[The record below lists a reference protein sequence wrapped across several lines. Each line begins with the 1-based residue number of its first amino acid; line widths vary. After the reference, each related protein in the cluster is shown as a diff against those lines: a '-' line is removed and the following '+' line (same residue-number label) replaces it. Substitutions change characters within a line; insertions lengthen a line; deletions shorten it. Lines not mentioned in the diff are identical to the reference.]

1 MARNDGNNTL
11 FFIVGG
17 LLVLAVVFG
26 LFLWT
31 PGDESPADVEPAAG
45 GDTYIEGTVN
55 ETAPEATDDL
65 DEVTPDTRD
74 TGTTTDR

>member
-31 PGDESPADVEPAAG
+31 PGEEGPADVEPAAG
-45 GDTYIEGTVN
+45 GDTYIEGTVDTVPPAATEDMN
-55 ETAPEATDDL
+55 ETETVP
-65 DEVTPDTRD
+65 D